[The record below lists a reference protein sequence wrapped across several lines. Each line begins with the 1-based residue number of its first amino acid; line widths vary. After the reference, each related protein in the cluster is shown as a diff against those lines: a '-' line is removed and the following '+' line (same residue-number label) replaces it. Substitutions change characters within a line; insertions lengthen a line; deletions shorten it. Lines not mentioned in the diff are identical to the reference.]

1 MKAHIGEAT
10 VVWPGTVICDT
21 AYVGEACIIGRNCYI
36 DREVLIGDRC
46 KIGDGA
52 LLYRGVVLEEGVFV
66 GPGAILTNDRL
77 PRAIN
82 ADGSLKQWGDWQLET
97 IRVARGASIGAGA
110 IILAGVNIGEW
121 AMVGAGSVV
130 TKDVP
135 PGLVVRGN
143 PAK

>member
-1 MKAHIGEAT
+1 
-10 VVWPGTVICDT
+10 
-21 AYVGEACIIGRNCYI
+21 
-36 DREVLIGDRC
+36 
-46 KIGDGA
+46 
-52 LLYRGVVLEEGVFV
+52 V